1 MTSHPSSQLSALAL
15 ILSVFS
21 ISTPVRA
28 NTPVGTI
35 FNFGPDLV
43 DTACANPEGL
53 AIDTAGNVY
62 TASDIDGA
70 TTGTICVFSSAGA
83 LTRTISIPAGPAGV
97 APLVGMLFEEPHT
110 LFVVDTADGNAP
122 NGRLLKVDTQS
133 NAVTVLASGF
143 AFPNSIAEDLLGN
156 LYVSDSALGTINRIS
171 QDGSHN
177 VLWAASPL
185 FQTSGFPPVGI
196 NDLAFD
202 RASSSLYATNTGDS
216 RVLRIPLLHNGNAG
230 TVQIFADGATIDSRQ
245 HTTDALHGADGLA
258 LDVAGNLYVA
268 ANQINEIQV
277 LSPTGRLIARYSGS
291 GSAAL
296 DFPASLV
303 FTGSRLYITNAS
315 LFDDGANSKIL
326 GLQAALPGWPLN

>member
-1 MTSHPSSQLSALAL
+1 MTRSLSGFRIPTVLASFML
-15 ILSVFS
+15 ASGAAHA
-21 ISTPVRA
+21 RA
-28 NTPVGTI
+28 AVGTI
-35 FNFGPDLV
+35 STFGPPLAG
-43 DTACANPEGL
+43 TSCANPEGL
-53 AIDTAGNVY
+53 AIDLQGNVY

-70 TTGTICVFSSAGA
+70 TTGTICVFSAAGA
-83 LTRTISIPAGPAGV
+83 LTRTISIPPGPAGV

-122 NGRLLKVDTQS
+122 NGRLLRVNTQT

-177 VLWAASPL
+177 VVWATSPL

-202 RASSSLYATNTGDS
+202 RTSKNIYATNTGDS
-216 RVLRIPLLHNGNAG
+216 RVLRIPVLANGNAG
-230 TVQIFADGATIDSRQ
+230 TVQIFADGPTIDADQ
-245 HTTDALHGADGLA
+245 NTTDALHGADGLA
-258 LDVAGNLYVA
+258 FDVLGNIYVA
-268 ANQINEIQV
+268 ANQVGEIQV
-277 LSPTGRLIARYSGS
+277 LSPTGHLIARYSGT
-291 GSAAL
+291 GAATL

-303 FTGSRLYITNAS
+303 FKGSQLYLTNAS
-315 LFDDGANSKIL
+315 LFDDGVNSRIL
-326 GLQAALPGWPLN
+326 VLQAAFPGWPLN

>member
-1 MTSHPSSQLSALAL
+1 MSRSGSFLRIPMVLASCLLLSSAAHA
-15 ILSVFS
+15 
-21 ISTPVRA
+21 TP
-28 NTPVGTI
+28 PVGTI
-35 FNFGPDLV
+35 TTFGPPLV
-43 DTACANPEGL
+43 GTACANPEGL
-53 AIDTAGNVY
+53 AIDLQGNIY

-70 TTGTICVFSSAGA
+70 TSGTICVFSAAGA

-122 NGRLLKVDTQS
+122 NGRLLRVDTQT

-143 AFPNSIAEDLLGN
+143 AFPNSIAEDLSGN

-177 VLWAASPL
+177 VLWASSPL
-185 FQTSGFPPVGI
+185 FQTAGLPPVGI

-202 RASSSLYATNTGDS
+202 RQSKNLYATNTGDS
-216 RVLRIPLLHNGNAG
+216 RVLRIPLLANGNAG
-230 TVQIFADGATIDSRQ
+230 TVQIFADGATIDANQ

-258 LDVAGNLYVA
+258 FDLLGNIYVA
-268 ANQINEIQV
+268 ANQIGEIQV
-277 LSPTGRLIARYSGS
+277 LSPTGRLIARYSGT
-291 GSAAL
+291 GAAAL

-303 FTGSRLYITNAS
+303 FKGTQLYLTNAS
-315 LFDDGANSKIL
+315 LFDDGINSRIL
-326 GLQAALPGWPLN
+326 ILQAAFPGWPLN